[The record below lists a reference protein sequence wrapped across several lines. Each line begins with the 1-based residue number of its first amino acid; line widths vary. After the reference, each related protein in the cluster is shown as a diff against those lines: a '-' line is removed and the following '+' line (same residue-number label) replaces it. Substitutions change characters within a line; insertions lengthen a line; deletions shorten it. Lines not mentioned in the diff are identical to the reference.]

1 MASQLRVVSIFWKE
15 YKTQFK
21 WGDEP
26 VLRSACVI
34 VKGTER
40 ADETRARE
48 RRLLRLD
55 ENWSRVYY
63 AGLFSSAC
71 LIFSV
76 KR

>member
-1 MASQLRVVSIFWKE
+1 M
-15 YKTQFK
+15 
-21 WGDEP
+21 
-26 VLRSACVI
+26 LRSACVI

-55 ENWSRVYY
+55 ENWSTVYY

-71 LIFSV
+71 LIFSI